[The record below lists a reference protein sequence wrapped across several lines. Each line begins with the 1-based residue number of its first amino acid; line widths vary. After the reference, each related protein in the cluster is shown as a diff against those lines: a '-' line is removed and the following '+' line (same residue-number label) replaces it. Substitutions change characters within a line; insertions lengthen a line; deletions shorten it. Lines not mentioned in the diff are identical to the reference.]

1 LKKLSGKFDLI
12 KELEQ
17 EKLFLEETNQYLS
30 ENDNISNDVF
40 DSMSHELRT
49 PAVSIKANTDMLL
62 TGQFGNLTKTQ
73 KKKLERIKTNT
84 DLLIGVIFQMLE
96 RSRKRK

>member
-1 LKKLSGKFDLI
+1 LKKLSGKVDLI

-17 EKLFLEETNQYLS
+17 EKLFLEEVNQYLS
-30 ENDNISNDVF
+30 ENENISNEVF

-49 PAVSIKANTDMLL
+49 PVVSIKAYTDMLL
-62 TGQFGNLTKTQ
+62 GGQFGKLTKTQ
-73 KKKLERIKTNT
+73 KEKLEKIKTNT

-96 RSRKRK
+96 KSKKRA